1 MLKRGYSVNII
12 DSAIDKARNIPRV
25 KALKKVSKSKKSKGP
40 VFAITYDTRL
50 PPIGSIEA
58 KHWRSMTAK
67 DSYLAD
73 VFKRPP
79 LVAYKRHRNIRQYI
93 IRAKVQ
99 KHQPYPTR
107 YVKGMT
113 KCGADCTACP
123 YVKEAKRIK
132 INGVEWKVNK
142 KFNCKSFNVVYALI
156 CQKENCKQVYIG
168 ETKRI
173 LKFRIDD
180 HRGYVVNKHLQH
192 ATGLHFNQPGHCLAD
207 MRFIAIEKSKR
218 NNTLYR
224 KEREEYFIRKFNTYN
239 KGMNKKT

>member
-1 MLKRGYSVNII
+1 
-12 DSAIDKARNIPRV
+12 
-25 KALKKVSKSKKSKGP
+25 
-40 VFAITYDTRL
+40 
-50 PPIGSIEA
+50 
-58 KHWRSMTAK
+58 MTAK
-67 DSYLAD
+67 DIYLAD
-73 VFKRPP
+73 VFKRPT
-79 LVAYKRHRNIRQYI
+79 LVEYKRHRNIRHYI

-113 KCGADCTACP
+113 ICGADCTACP

-156 CQKENCKQVYIG
+156 CQKENCKEVYIG
-168 ETKRI
+168 ETKII

-192 ATGLHFNQPGHCLAD
+192 AKGLHFKQPGHCLAD
-207 MRFIAIEKSKR
+207 MHFIAIEKEKR
-218 NNTLYR
+218 NNALYR
-224 KEREEYFIRKFNTYN
+224 KEREEYFIRKFNTY
-239 KGMNKKT
+239 KQTCKKTTILHKHGLSQKYFTPKSVSITINLISDKTA